1 MARTWHFHVTL
12 QMPLLQQ
19 EEVRDTFK
27 GILISANDRLPLCG
41 VEQSLFS
48 YDVPDYGIAKI
59 EGTYTSIAEV

>member
-1 MARTWHFHVTL
+1 
-12 QMPLLQQ
+12 MPLLQQ